1 MIRLDAAG
9 YAIKKPGSSCFI
21 IPQTIEFIRE
31 LSKYAASLG
40 MEVLVEI
47 HAYYQ
52 QQIEIARHVDR
63 VYDFA
68 LPPLLLHAFYRG
80 TARFLKPWLTISPRN
95 AVTVL
100 DTHDGIGV
108 IDVGADRENPIANP
122 GLMPPE
128 DLDAVVVGIHERSSG
143 QSRQATGAAASN
155 LDLYQV
161 NCTFYD
167 ALGRKDKEYLLARAI
182 QFFCPG
188 IPQVY
193 YVGLLA
199 GVNDMK
205 LLAETEV
212 GRDINRHYFT
222 PSELLDA
229 LAKPVVQDLVR
240 LIRFRN
246 ERPAFDGLFTLQDSE
261 DHVLVLRWDNQG
273 DWARLRVDFRELNY
287 ILDYGDG
294 EKTWR
299 LNLFERTKS
308 KSTGPER

>member
-1 MIRLDAAG
+1 
-9 YAIKKPGSSCFI
+9 
-21 IPQTIEFIRE
+21 
-31 LSKYAASLG
+31 

-80 TARFLKPWLTISPRN
+80 TARFLKRWLAISPRN

-108 IDVGADRENPIANP
+108 IDVGADRENPVANP

-128 DLDAVVVGIHERSSG
+128 DLDAVIDGIHERSSG

-155 LDLYQV
+155 LDLYQVNCTFYDALGRKEYQV

-222 PSELLDA
+222 PSELPDA

-299 LNLFERTKS
+299 LNLFEGTKS